1 VTGDPGSETTKG
13 DPRAPFF
20 LAGTGVCKCGQVA
33 LVMRLLLMHCVQ
45 TRMRLGAPS
54 TSTRT
59 VWRLGYQRRFVR
71 FFAWLTLWPVIGTLA
86 QTAHTRAMV

>member
-1 VTGDPGSETTKG
+1 MGTLGS
-13 DPRAPFF
+13 PFF
-20 LAGTGVCKCGQVA
+20 CGQVA

-45 TRMRLGAPS
+45 TRMRFGAPS
-54 TSTRT
+54 TSNRT

-71 FFAWLTLWPVIGTLA
+71 FFAWLTLWPVIGPLA